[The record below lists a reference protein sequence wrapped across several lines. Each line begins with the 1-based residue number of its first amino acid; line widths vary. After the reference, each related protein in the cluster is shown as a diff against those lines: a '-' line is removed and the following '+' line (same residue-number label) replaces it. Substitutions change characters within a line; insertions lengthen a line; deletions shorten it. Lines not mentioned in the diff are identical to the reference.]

1 DEPAI
6 GLHQRDNARLLSTL
20 KRLRDLGNSVIVVE
34 HDEET
39 MEEADWI
46 VDFGPGAGELGG
58 EIVAEGPPQKVMQ
71 AERSLTGAY
80 LSRRRR
86 IEVPS
91 QRRRG
96 NGKSLRLPGAA
107 ANNLKE
113 VDVEFP
119 LGTLTAVSAVPRA
132 AKSP

>member
-1 DEPAI
+1 MGSELTGVIYILDDPSI
-6 GLHQRDNARLLSTL
+6 GMHQRDNIRLLNTL

-58 EIVAEGPPQKVMQ
+58 EIVASGAPRDVMK
-71 AERSLTGAY
+71 AERSVTGAY
-80 LSRRRR
+80 LAGRRK

-96 NGKSLRLPGAA
+96 SGKSVRL
-107 ANNLKE
+107 
-113 VDVEFP
+113 
-119 LGTLTAVSAVPRA
+119 
-132 AKSP
+132 